1 MMPGPDAIGQK
12 TMTSKKLT
20 RTYVQRVLMGPE
32 QMFSKEL
39 VGDESVGGEPQK
51 LSVWS
56 VFVQTG
62 NQLNTS
68 HFLERLGLQ
77 EQDVVVGKISETL
90 PTDLVSAK
98 PWAEPGLLTLDRDV
112 EAGVLKVNHWW
123 KTEGIW
129 CELLP
134 DWTRVSSIVKR
145 IPSALAPRCGLS

>member
-68 HFLERLGLQ
+68 HFLERLGLLCLQ
-77 EQDVVVGKISETL
+77 
-90 PTDLVSAK
+90 
-98 PWAEPGLLTLDRDV
+98 
-112 EAGVLKVNHWW
+112 EAGAQK
-123 KTEGIW
+123 
-129 CELLP
+129 
-134 DWTRVSSIVKR
+134 
-145 IPSALAPRCGLS
+145 PR